1 VIAGVVVYLA
11 WSCCV
16 PRVYLA
22 RTAAT
27 YTGRS
32 PGASA
37 PPSAQAV
44 ELILAGGT
52 KHNLSVDTDCND
64 LAVGAYRLRSPAL
77 PGAGAEPE
85 TQWPAHPRGEVP
97 VFMRAVK
104 TWTTGFRLLLA
115 GQVISLLG
123 DGIANIALIYAVLD
137 VTSSATDLGIVFAA
151 QWLPLVVFSLLGG
164 VLADRFQRL
173 RAMIGADLARTVSQ
187 GLTAALVITGHAD
200 LAWFIGLQALHGAA
214 SAVFNPAIVG
224 VMPELAAGDA
234 LQQGNAVRGVGEA
247 VGNLAGP
254 AVAGLL
260 VVLAGPGWALAA
272 DGATFAV
279 SAACLLSIRTSGGTA
294 PHTAPAR
301 TAGPAVGE
309 SLWRDLREGWSQFRS
324 RTWVWSIVCSAAVQ
338 NLLYSAFF
346 VLGPIQAGRH
356 YDGVKGWA
364 LVLTCAGIGSVAGG
378 ALTLRIRPAR
388 PLAAGCLLVTAF
400 GLPALTL
407 GLGLPLAA
415 VAATAA
421 AGGMGLTAF
430 NSLWQTALQQHIP
443 LNVLSRVS
451 AYDSTASFASI
462 PLGLAIAGPL
472 AALVGASNLLIAA
485 GLIQLLAGLAPLA
498 VADVRHLARPGGQD
512 PTSEGKPSGEQIG
525 DTRP

>member
-1 VIAGVVVYLA
+1 M
-11 WSCCV
+11 S
-16 PRVYLA
+16 
-22 RTAAT
+22 
-27 YTGRS
+27 
-32 PGASA
+32 
-37 PPSAQAV
+37 
-44 ELILAGGT
+44 
-52 KHNLSVDTDCND
+52 
-64 LAVGAYRLRSPAL
+64 
-77 PGAGAEPE
+77 
-85 TQWPAHPRGEVP
+85 
-97 VFMRAVK
+97 AVK

-115 GQVISLLG
+115 GQVVSLLG
-123 DGIANIALIYAVLD
+123 DGVANIALIYAVLD

-164 VLADRFQRL
+164 VLADRFRRL

-214 SAVFNPAIVG
+214 SALFNPAIVG

-247 VGNLAGP
+247 IGNLAGP

-260 VVLAGPGWALAA
+260 VVLAGSGWALAA

-279 SAACLLSIRTSGGTA
+279 SAACLLSIRPGDTA
-294 PHTAPAR
+294 LHTAPAR
-301 TAGPAVGE
+301 TAGPAAGE

-346 VLGPIQAGRH
+346 VLGPIQAERH

-378 ALTLRIRPAR
+378 ALTLRVRPAH

-415 VAATAA
+415 VAAAAA

-472 AALVGASNLLIAA
+472 AALLGTANLLIAA

-498 VADVRHLARPGGQD
+498 VADVRHLARPDGQD
-512 PTSEGKPSGEQIG
+512 RT
-525 DTRP
+525 